1 VVTIADMSSLE
12 VEADVSEANLTRVAP
27 EQACEIRLD
36 AYPERSY
43 MGYVGKIVPTA
54 DRAKATVLVKIKFKD
69 YDRRVLPDMGA
80 KISFLSP
87 NSAQSA
93 ESNQPFLAVP
103 VAAVTKRNGRPIVY
117 QVKDSRA
124 LEVPVVIGR
133 QTGSLVEI
141 KQGLQNG
148 DKVVSRVDEKI
159 RDGAKV
165 YLSNP

>member
-1 VVTIADMSSLE
+1 
-12 VEADVSEANLTRVAP
+12 
-27 EQACEIRLD
+27 
-36 AYPERSY
+36 

-54 DRAKATVLVKIKFKD
+54 DRAKATVLVKIKFKN

-87 NSAQSA
+87 DSGQRA

-103 VAAVTKRNGRPIVY
+103 AAAVSTRNGRQVVY

-133 QTGSLVEI
+133 QAGSLVEI

>member
-1 VVTIADMSSLE
+1 
-12 VEADVSEANLTRVAP
+12 
-27 EQACEIRLD
+27 
-36 AYPERSY
+36 
-43 MGYVGKIVPTA
+43 
-54 DRAKATVLVKIKFKD
+54 VKIKFKD

-103 VAAVTKRNGRPIVY
+103 LAAVTTRNGRPIVY
-117 QVKDSRA
+117 RVKDNRA

-148 DKVVSRVDEKI
+148 DKVISRVDEKI